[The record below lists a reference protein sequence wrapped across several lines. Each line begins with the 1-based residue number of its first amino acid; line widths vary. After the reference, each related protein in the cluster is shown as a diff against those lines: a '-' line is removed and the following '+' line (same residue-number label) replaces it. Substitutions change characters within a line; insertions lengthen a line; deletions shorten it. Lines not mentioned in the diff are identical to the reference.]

1 MILEVQKKKKIEE
14 KNSFKICKKLSDA
27 RNDIIDLFEKGTF
40 PYKGNVFKTKEKES
54 ITERTKKFFEYAE
67 DKSKGIN
74 YELFKKYFYSSLP
87 SALVKKLYETKN
99 KNENNELV
107 NVVKSRLID
116 LKDEIEK
123 MSEEEKKL
131 KNQMK

>member
-1 MILEVQKKKKIEE
+1 M
-14 KNSFKICKKLSDA
+14 SDA
-27 RNDIIDLFEKGTF
+27 RDDIIDLFEEGTF

-54 ITERTKKFFEYAE
+54 IKERTKKFFEYTE
-67 DKSKGIN
+67 DKSKGIH

-107 NVVKSRLID
+107 NVIQSRLID

-131 KNQMK
+131 KNQME